1 MQLAPR
7 PGGPEEHTHP
17 RLAFLVGLACWGAD
31 AATSRARAWSA
42 SLETSSAASAP
53 GSPEEARLRARG
65 LLLGLSMTIVVQG
78 RSALKRGRAAA
89 VPVGRGL
96 RRLGQAGSWIPGM
109 PAVVR
114 RAAALRA
121 RTALSVRR
129 IAARGELEAARC
141 QRLARIGVAEIVDGS
156 LGAMAGAT
164 QVREVLLEQS
174 AGLVGEAVVEVRRR
188 AERADSRLETALRS
202 LLGRRRQPAA
212 PGPPTPTGQG

>member
-1 MQLAPR
+1 MELAPG
-7 PGGPEEHTHP
+7 PGQEERTHP

-31 AATSRARAWSA
+31 AAASRARTWSA
-42 SLETSSAASAP
+42 GIETSPAAAFEP
-53 GSPEEARLRARG
+53 PEQGRLRARG
-65 LLLGLSMTIVVQG
+65 LVLGLSVTMVVQG

-96 RRLGQAGSWIPGM
+96 RRLGKAGLWIPGV

-114 RAAALRA
+114 RTAALRERA
-121 RTALSVRR
+121 ALGVQR

-156 LGAMAGAT
+156 LGAVAGAT
-164 QVREVLLEQS
+164 QVREVLVEQS

-188 AERADSRLETALRS
+188 AERADSLLEATLRS
-202 LLGRRRQPAA
+202 LLGRRPRTTA
-212 PGPPTPTGQG
+212 PGPDAAPTGQG